1 MKHRTTRAAALLA
14 ALALCSA
21 SALAQQELR
30 PSPEQEYIFQV
41 RAVYAKA
48 QDAIKQGQGEPQAKN
63 EATLQ
68 ATYMRPGA
76 GQTQHKVELFFRM
89 VPTEEPGHVRRQLYL
104 ARETFNVA
112 ARTFYREYLYDDAGA
127 PLFFYTRHDS
137 FDKGRVEQRYYY
149 RSGKLVVAEPE
160 GGDGATHLPQ
170 FERMKALLQSTL
182 ALQQGDE

>member
-14 ALALCSA
+14 LSLAATPALAL
-21 SALAQQELR
+21 Q